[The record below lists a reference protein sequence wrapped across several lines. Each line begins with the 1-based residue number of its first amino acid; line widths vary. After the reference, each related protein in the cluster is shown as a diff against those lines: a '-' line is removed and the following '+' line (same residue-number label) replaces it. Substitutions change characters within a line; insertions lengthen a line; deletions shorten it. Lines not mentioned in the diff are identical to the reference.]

1 VSKYTEEQLKF
12 LRSRNLK
19 FGEPDLVV
27 SEITD
32 QHIVME
38 SGASGIHDK
47 FLDLLSKP
55 FLKSGRSLASLHE
68 DPIDEIDKFFD
79 RRKLQ
84 STFRT
89 LILNADKVEHL
100 SLAQTV
106 VPGNNPIS
114 VAAKFAIS
122 ALSKTA
128 PYVERGL
135 VREYVQVVA
144 SSYRFPQSDKN
155 ESVIRDSILGKNSTL
170 GSSYH
175 KSTRERTGAL
185 NKLARATSKSNIDE
199 CLSRIDDFYRERLLL
214 SYLEQYE

>member
-1 VSKYTEEQLKF
+1 
-12 LRSRNLK
+12 
-19 FGEPDLVV
+19 
-27 SEITD
+27 
-32 QHIVME
+32 ME

-68 DPIDEIDKFFD
+68 GPIDEIDKFFD

-100 SLAQTV
+100 RLAQTV
-106 VPGNNPIS
+106 VSGNNPIS

-155 ESVIRDSILGKNSTL
+155 ESVIRDSILGKNSAL